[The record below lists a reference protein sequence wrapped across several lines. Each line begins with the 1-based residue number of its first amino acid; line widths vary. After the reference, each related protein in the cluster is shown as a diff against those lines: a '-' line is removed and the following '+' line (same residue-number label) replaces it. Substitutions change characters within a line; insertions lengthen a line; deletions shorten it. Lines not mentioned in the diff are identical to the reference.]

1 MTTPPQSSRHLHPR
15 TRRIRSHTALAL
27 SLLVAGCANGDF
39 GRVKPSLVTDNIH
52 RWLGP
57 AATVRAEPR
66 AFAAAASQFPLT
78 DDERELRDLAYP
90 LIEPLYDRQQWYSIV
105 GEYGITR
112 IFIRDWDRFDAGVY
126 ASLLLDRP
134 YRSSAAR
141 YARLID
147 DIRNDIV
154 RIDPFFSSARRV
166 VDLDRK
172 REKSLLY
179 VSTLGNSEHA
189 NAVARIN
196 ENVLIV
202 GWVQHSLRQ
211 RAKCYHFVLERLVI
225 ALPSP
230 AAVEAERVLQQ
241 LETVLEQNIVVAAFG
256 VAPRPIISK

>member
-1 MTTPPQSSRHLHPR
+1 MTTPPQSSRQFRAHAA
-15 TRRIRSHTALAL
+15 IALT
-27 SLLVAGCANGDF
+27 LLVAGCTNGDF
-39 GRVKPSLVTDNIH
+39 GRVRPSLVTDNMH
-52 RWLGP
+52 WWLGP
-57 AATVRAEPR
+57 AATQRAEPR
-66 AFAAAASQFPLT
+66 AFAPVSQFPLT

-90 LIEPLYDRQQWYSIV
+90 LIEPPYDRQRWYSV
-105 GEYGITR
+105 LGEYGITR
-112 IFIRDWDRFDAGVY
+112 IFINDWDRFDAGVY

-134 YRSSAAR
+134 YRSSGAR

-166 VDLDRK
+166 IDLDRK

-179 VSTLGNSEHA
+179 VSTLGKGEHA
-189 NAVARIN
+189 DAVARVN

-202 GWVQHSLRQ
+202 AWVQHSLRA

-241 LETVLEQNIVVAAFG
+241 LETTLEQNTIVAAFS